1 MVAVMTYLG
10 YAVLFIFGHVRDFMR
25 NTNLEETK
33 LAQEHKKMKVCTPT
47 KKKNFAPARIR
58 GNLLHK
64 RFS

>member
-47 KKKNFAPARIR
+47 KKKKP
-58 GNLLHK
+58 
-64 RFS
+64 RFSPPKTQHTAA